1 MEERVKLLE
10 AQITIAMSSITKLEQ
25 ALGVLLQ
32 YLMINKTFFDG
43 LQVSKPAEPAKEES
57 K

>member
-43 LQVSKPAEPAKEES
+43 LQVSKPAKEDI